1 MHCQGLFMRY
11 PIRLIQTPF
20 GGWHII
26 SRLCIKRVKTQ
37 NKQKDHWQK
46 KFFHNSI
53 CKICWRLLAFTS
65 ISSFQFPVFKL
76 YNHLT
81 SSSGTSGWPM
91 NIRHVVTIG
100 INVNTPTNETIADAC
115 FATHLRIFSPPLFL
129 WKHYST
135 KCIKQT
141 KTLPKCKKQ
150 RLKFIFSFQT
160 LFLYFSFCFIVVTEY
175 MLCFS

>member
-1 MHCQGLFMRY
+1 MQLWSFFSQELVAKKPLNQRFVVICASELYRNLG
-11 PIRLIQTPF
+11 
-20 GGWHII
+20 II
-26 SRLCIKRVKTQ
+26 FREDRIIIKLC
-37 NKQKDHWQK
+37 
-46 KFFHNSI
+46 
-53 CKICWRLLAFTS
+53 
-65 ISSFQFPVFKL
+65 
-76 YNHLT
+76 NHLI

-115 FATHLRIFSPPLFL
+115 FATHLRIFSPLFL

-141 KTLPKCKKQ
+141 KNFRNTKNSVWN
-150 RLKFIFSFQT
+150 SFFHFRRY
-160 LFLYFSFCFIVVTEY
+160 FLYFSFCFIVVTEY